1 MHAIVRPEE
10 SSGERHEFPIAWVIK
25 RLDPGNSLAKFRMHS
40 SNVRGQLFLRIRRPG
55 DQYRARPQDGLRHA
69 LQKRLIYRRVTA
81 AAGVGLVMNVL
92 VRMTAVH
99 RCRIHLRRI
108 EVKDPRLVMVDP
120 DQSVIVLAHRLSL
133 LVSRPACA
141 AASGCV
147 PAYSVLVPG
156 TIATI
161 IAMRITLPVLDLLS
175 AVVRLVTPTRQYSYR
190 GRLGAHS
197 KQLVSAFR

>member
-25 RLDPGNSLAKFRMHS
+25 RLDPGNSLAKFRMYS
-40 SNVRGQLFLRIRRPG
+40 CNVRGQLFLRIRRPG

-69 LQKRLIYRRVTA
+69 LQKRVIYRRVSA

-92 VRMTAVH
+92 WPVTAVH

-141 AASGCV
+141 AGQAAADPHTVYWCLA
-147 PAYSVLVPG
+147 P
-156 TIATI
+156 
-161 IAMRITLPVLDLLS
+161 LPPS
-175 AVVRLVTPTRQYSYR
+175 SR
-190 GRLGAHS
+190 
-197 KQLVSAFR
+197 